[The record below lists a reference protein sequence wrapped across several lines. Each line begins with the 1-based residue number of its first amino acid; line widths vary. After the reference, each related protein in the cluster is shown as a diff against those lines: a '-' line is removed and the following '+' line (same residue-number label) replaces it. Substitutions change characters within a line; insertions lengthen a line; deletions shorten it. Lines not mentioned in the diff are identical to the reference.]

1 MYFLSSFGIY
11 LYGLIKEK
19 LIQYRKENNVI
30 GPLSIQSIAFDYET
44 IQKWKQAVFTFL
56 KIIRHSAFMNNKPN
70 HPNKNVWFS
79 QLGNKAW
86 KICTFSSA

>member
-44 IQKWKQAVFTFL
+44 IQ
-56 KIIRHSAFMNNKPN
+56 
-70 HPNKNVWFS
+70 
-79 QLGNKAW
+79 
-86 KICTFSSA
+86 